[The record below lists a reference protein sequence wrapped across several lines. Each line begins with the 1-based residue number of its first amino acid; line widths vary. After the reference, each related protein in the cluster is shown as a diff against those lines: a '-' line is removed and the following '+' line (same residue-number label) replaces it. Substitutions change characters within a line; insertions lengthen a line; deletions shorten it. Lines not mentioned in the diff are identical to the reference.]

1 MYARDSNLFKKYWL
15 VFLGYKQSK
24 LLLFVSVIP
33 YGPTGPETKSFKK
46 EEQQRVLCFRFR
58 GHNVHDNTFF
68 IKEIIGIII
77 IKNMNNMKCI
87 KKNILIALLTIII
100 SIFMFVFINIQ
111 YALVLTMS
119 ILFIEYLECI

>member
-1 MYARDSNLFKKYWL
+1 MGPRDQKRKVLRKRNSKEFF
-15 VFLGYKQSK
+15 VFD
-24 LLLFVSVIP
+24 FVDIMF
-33 YGPTGPETKSFKK
+33 TTI
-46 EEQQRVLCFRFR
+46 L
-58 GHNVHDNTFF
+58 FF